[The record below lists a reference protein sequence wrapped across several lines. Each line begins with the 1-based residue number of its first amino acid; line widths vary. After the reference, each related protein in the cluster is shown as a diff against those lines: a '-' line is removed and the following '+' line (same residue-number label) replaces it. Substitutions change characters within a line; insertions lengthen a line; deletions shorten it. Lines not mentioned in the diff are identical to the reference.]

1 MRISDWSSTC
11 ALPILV
17 RYEYDGSVTVLAD
30 KDAQG
35 NGFNAPNDAVVHPD
49 DGSIWFT
56 DPGYG
61 QLMNYEGF
69 RAGTGSVQPFMKEA
83 VYRIDGKTGAVT
95 KVTDEPVKPN
105 GLCFSHRSEEHTS
118 ELQSLKRTSYA
129 VLCLK

>member
-95 KVTDEPVKPN
+95 KV
-105 GLCFSHRSEEHTS
+105 RSEERRVGK
-118 ELQSLKRTSYA
+118 EGVRTCRSRWSPYH
-129 VLCLK
+129 

>member
-11 ALPILV
+11 ALPIVV

-69 RAGTGSVQPFMKEA
+69 RAGTGSVQIGRASCMERVCQYVSISVGP
-83 VYRIDGKTGAVT
+83 VT
-95 KVTDEPVKPN
+95 IKKKKNTHKHD
-105 GLCFSHRSEEHTS
+105 T
-118 ELQSLKRTSYA
+118 TTT
-129 VLCLK
+129 